1 MIFVRDKG
9 RMANNIL
16 QYAHL
21 LAWGLE
27 NNRSTLS
34 MRFAY
39 KYPWFNISHTPK
51 HNFFS
56 YLCGKWGAASRL
68 LPVADFD
75 AAGADPKLLEA
86 KIRQHRNIVV
96 QGWNVRF
103 YDLFEKHFDA
113 ILKEFSF
120 LPPVLENA
128 KKAVGKN
135 LPSDADTFRIGLHIR
150 RGDYSRWQNGRYLF
164 SDEQYLTVAVS
175 LAKYFRTLLDN
186 HSEQKKQI
194 MMVICGNDPALN
206 RQKFEETL
214 SRYNINTVFPDGNP
228 AEDLCAL
235 SLCDALAGP
244 PSTFSLVA
252 SMYHNLPLYR
262 IENPAAEITPESFGT
277 FFNLFR
283 SII

>member
-16 QYAHL
+16 QYAHMM
-21 LAWGLE
+21 AWGLE

-39 KYPWFNISHTPK
+39 KYPWFNISRTPK

-56 YLCGKWGAASRL
+56 YLAGKWGAAAHL

-75 AAGADPKLLEA
+75 SPEADPEALET

-96 QGWNVRF
+96 QGWNLRF
-103 YDLFEKHFDA
+103 YDLFEKHFDE

-120 LPPVLENA
+120 LPEVLDRA
-128 KKAVGKN
+128 RKSVGKN
-135 LPSDADTFRIGLHIR
+135 HLSDDDTFRIGLHIR

-164 SDEQYLTVAVS
+164 SDEQYLTVALS
-175 LAKYFRTLLDN
+175 LARYFRTRLDCN
-186 HSEQKKQI
+186 GEKHKRI

-206 RQKFEETL
+206 RTKFKKALGQHDITV
-214 SRYNINTVFPDGNP
+214 VFPDGNP
-228 AEDLCAL
+228 GEDLCAL
-235 SLCDALAGP
+235 SLCDVLAGP

-252 SMYHNLPLYR
+252 SMYHDLPLYR
-262 IENPAAEITPESFGT
+262 IENPEAEITPGSFGT
-277 FFNLFR
+277 FFNLYR
-283 SII
+283 TII